1 MGGFHQVESAIVMV
15 KSPLLRTRCRYR
27 AGLPLRVRHVLF
39 GIVVCCVTS
48 PGWIPASL
56 GQGAPIEINLAENA
70 HLNLEALV
78 RLAADKLA
86 LKILYDESVLSQQR
100 SRIVIRGQA
109 QVTSETLLELLQAT
123 LRVHGLALVDADV
136 GDFKRIV
143 RLEHARPF
151 VPQGTSADVGRAEYV
166 TEIFQLRHVSVQIAE
181 AYVRS
186 FSTQGA
192 TGGSGASAASAH
204 ITTIPDARLLIVTDV
219 ASSMERIEGLIR
231 RIDVPATRAVYR
243 FRKVEHLEASELK
256 RRLDEIL
263 SAGNLFGRP
272 AVAASAAR
280 GTSGTPTGAPV
291 QVLADERTNR
301 LLLIGSQ
308 GEVDALM
315 ELVDQLDVAL
325 DVTMKIYRFEHIS
338 ASRVDMLIQQFL
350 GEDNVE
356 RAYQSVVDE
365 ETNRLI
371 ITTRPDIHQKIDE
384 IRKELDVAPTAEDAH
399 RTVRF
404 YRLKNVNVRDI
415 LDSLRAIERTVDNR
429 AGIRQGNLGR
439 MNYREGFEPAGP
451 NRFNPDQL
459 EGPLPSPPAVRE
471 ELPQGGAA
479 AEPISPR
486 ADQASNGGRA
496 GEVESVLPGRAKL
509 TIEESTNTLIV
520 VAEPAV
526 QALYAEMIDKLDRLR
541 PQVLIEAKIVAI
553 SGTDTLDLGVE
564 ISGGDRS
571 GLKKLFA
578 FTSYGLSTVDPATGA
593 LSLIPGLGF
602 NGTLVDPSSAD
613 AILRALV
620 TSDRARVVSSP
631 RVLVKDNAIGTLTS
645 VSEVPFVSVNASQT
659 VATTSFAG
667 FAEAGTT
674 IRVTPHL
681 SEGDHLRLEFDI
693 IVNDFTGEPTE
704 TTPPPRQTN
713 QVTSEVT
720 IPDGHTVI
728 VGGLRRHRLS
738 HQERGLP
745 LVAEIPLVKH
755 LFGTTGKTWQAE
767 SLYVFIRPVILRD
780 DKFRDLRY
788 YSFRARSKAHVRHDF
803 PESRPILIR

>member
-1 MGGFHQVESAIVMV
+1 MKPSIFLLPRLGCS
-15 KSPLLRTRCRYR
+15 LLRR
-27 AGLPLRVRHVLF
+27 GLSLLVSGTVWVALSIGF
-39 GIVVCCVTS
+39 CCGGTLL
-48 PGWIPASL
+48 L
-56 GQGAPIEINLAENA
+56 GQEQPIEINLAENA
-70 HLNLEALV
+70 NLNIEALV
-78 RLAADKLA
+78 RLAAEKLE
-86 LKILYDESVLSQQR
+86 LKILYEDSLLAQR
-100 SRIVIRGQA
+100 KSRIIIRGSA
-109 QVTSETLLELLQAT
+109 RVTRGTLLELLQAT
-123 LRVHGLALVDADV
+123 LRVHGLALVNAEV

-151 VPQGTSADVGRAEYV
+151 VPQGTSADVGPAEYV
-166 TEIFQLRHVSVQIAE
+166 TQIFQVRHIPVQIAE
-181 AYVRS
+181 AYIRT
-186 FSTQGA
+186 FSTQGV
-192 TGGSGASAASAH
+192 TGGNQPSGTSAH
-204 ITTIPDARLLIVTDV
+204 ITTIAEANLLIVTDV
-219 ASSMERIEGLIR
+219 ASSMRKIEGLVAA
-231 RIDVPATRAVYR
+231 IDVPATKAVYR
-243 FRKVEHLEASELK
+243 FRKVEHLEATELK

-263 SAGNLFGRP
+263 AAGNLFGTPPP
-272 AVAASAAR
+272 AAGPNQGRGSANSIVA
-280 GTSGTPTGAPV
+280 APV

-308 GEVDALM
+308 GQVDALL
-315 ELVDQLDVAL
+315 ELIEQLDVAL
-325 DVTMKIYRFEHIS
+325 DVQMKIYRFEHVS
-338 ASRVDMLIQQFL
+338 ATRVDMLIQQFL
-350 GEDNVE
+350 GEDNVQ

-371 ITTRPDIHQKIDE
+371 ITTRPDIHKKIEE
-384 IRKELDVAPTAEDAH
+384 IRSQLDVAPTAEDAN

-415 LDSLRAIERTVDNR
+415 LDSLRAIERSVEDR
-429 AGIRQGNLGR
+429 HGSRQGNLGR
-439 MNYREGFEPAGP
+439 MNFREGFEPSGP
-451 NRFNPDQL
+451 NRFSPGQL
-459 EGPLPSPPAVRE
+459 EGDLPIPPPVRE
-471 ELPQGGAA
+471 DPSGGGLEGVQGPLGPQREGVT
-479 AEPISPR
+479 
-486 ADQASNGGRA
+486 ASER
-496 GEVESVLPGRAKL
+496 VRESVLPGRAKL

-553 SGTDTLDLGVE
+553 SGSDTLDFGVE
-564 ISGGDRS
+564 ISGGDRT

-674 IRVTPHL
+674 IRVTPRV

-728 VGGLRRHRLS
+728 VGGLRRHRMS
-738 HQERGLP
+738 QQERGMP
-745 LVAEIPLVKH
+745 LVSEIPIVKH
-755 LFGTTGKTWQAE
+755 LFGTTGKTWQTE

-788 YSFRARSKAHVRHDF
+788 YSNRAQSRAHVARDY
-803 PESRPILIR
+803 PASLPVLLR